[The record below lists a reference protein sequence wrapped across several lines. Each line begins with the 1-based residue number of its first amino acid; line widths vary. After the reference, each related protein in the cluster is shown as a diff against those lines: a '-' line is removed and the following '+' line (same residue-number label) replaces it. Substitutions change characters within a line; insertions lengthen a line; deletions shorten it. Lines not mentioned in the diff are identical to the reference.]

1 VQGTNT
7 IFSTGSAVGGSGSS
21 YSLDAGVNWT
31 TIDTDQHLYVDFIN
45 PSIGWSGWFNTNA
58 TQNGMWK
65 WNNLSSPLNVAFNGS
80 PSNVCVGDTIAFT
93 DLTTGG
99 TITSWNWS
107 FPGGS
112 PSVSTLANPSVTYAA
127 PGTYPVSLTVSDG
140 TYLSSF
146 QDSTYVEVFVLPSAP
161 SVITGNLNPCPLAV
175 ENYSVI
181 NVPNVFYSWTLAP
194 GWLGTSSSNTINV
207 TLDNTSGVLSVT
219 ADNVCGNSA
228 PSTINITIA
237 SSPVAAFS
245 FNTVGGNTTFT
256 NTSLNATGY
265 FWSFGDGVTSTLQ
278 NPTHLYTSSGSFNV
292 ELIVTNACGDADTL
306 IQVVGIAGLND
317 QNVSTTYSVYPN
329 PTKNTIFVAG
339 LPLSLKGEKI
349 TLFDIS
355 GRKVSEKV
363 ITQENEFIDLT
374 SFKSGIYLL
383 NILGES
389 TRVIKE

>member
-1 VQGTNT
+1 
-7 IFSTGSAVGGSGSS
+7 
-21 YSLDAGVNWT
+21 
-31 TIDTDQHLYVDFIN
+31 
-45 PSIGWSGWFNTNA
+45 
-58 TQNGMWK
+58 M
-65 WNNLSSPLNVAFNGS
+65 
-80 PSNVCVGDTIAFT
+80 
-93 DLTTGG
+93 
-99 TITSWNWS
+99 
-107 FPGGS
+107 
-112 PSVSTLANPSVTYAA
+112 STLANPFVTYAA
-127 PGTYPVSLTVSDG
+127 PGTYSVSLTVSDG

-161 SVITGNLNPCPLAV
+161 SVITGNLTPCPLAV
-175 ENYSVI
+175 ENYSVL

-207 TLDNTSGVLSVT
+207 TLDNTSGPLSVT

-228 PSTINITIA
+228 PSTINIAIA
-237 SSPVAAFS
+237 TSPTAAFS

-265 FWSFGDGVTSTLQ
+265 FWSFGDGGTSTLQ

-306 IQVVGIAGLND
+306 VQVVGIAGLNE
-317 QNVSTTYSVYPN
+317 QNLSTTYSVYPN
-329 PTKNTIFVAG
+329 PTKNTILVAG

-349 TLFDIS
+349 SLFDIA
-355 GRKVSEKV
+355 GRKVIEKV

-389 TRVIKE
+389 TRIIKE